1 MKTIKL
7 LGAMLLI
14 CSVATAQ
21 QRSNDRDAAIYVM
34 TTSDG
39 EQIYEFET
47 PEDLKRHIR
56 DRRERKNQ
64 LMECVIVDQS
74 TCSNQGFQSAMPPLL
89 VLAQRDNKYS
99 FAIGGFVNLRT
110 SYDFNGIV
118 DDLDFVTYDIPIPG
132 NYATKQKLT
141 MDASTSR
148 LFFSGVA
155 NTRALGKVDIF
166 IDMDFRGGSSG
177 SYTPRAR
184 RAYMSFLGLTMGRDV
199 TTFCDTKA
207 APITVDFQG
216 PNAYNFNY
224 ATLLRYSHTCANDR
238 LTAAIALEYPK
249 VWGTYGDSFAEIPQ
263 RVPDVPLYLQYS
275 FGQNRDHHLRAS
287 GVIRNMY
294 VQNISTNNN
303 ESVFGWGTQLSGN
316 ISIVRWFKIMFNG
329 IYGEGITQY
338 IQDLTGSGLDFT
350 PKPNASSSIQATPM
364 YAWQAATQINFTER
378 VWTSMGYSTVHIDS
392 KNGGYYSDDEYKYGQ
407 YVFGNLFYKAT
418 PRMQLA
424 CEYLWG
430 SRNNAGGDD
439 NFANRASVMVQYN
452 F

>member
-1 MKTIKL
+1 
-7 LGAMLLI
+7 
-14 CSVATAQ
+14 
-21 QRSNDRDAAIYVM
+21 
-34 TTSDG
+34 
-39 EQIYEFET
+39 
-47 PEDLKRHIR
+47 
-56 DRRERKNQ
+56 
-64 LMECVIVDQS
+64 
-74 TCSNQGFQSAMPPLL
+74 MPPLL